1 MIQKRFE
8 NRATRRNNKKKK
20 NKRFVNLMAISTV
33 TAVIF
38 AYSINGVASQKN
50 LLGEILIF
58 M

>member
-33 TAVIF
+33 TAVI
-38 AYSINGVASQKN
+38 AIKLMVLQIIKK
-50 LLGEILIF
+50 
-58 M
+58 